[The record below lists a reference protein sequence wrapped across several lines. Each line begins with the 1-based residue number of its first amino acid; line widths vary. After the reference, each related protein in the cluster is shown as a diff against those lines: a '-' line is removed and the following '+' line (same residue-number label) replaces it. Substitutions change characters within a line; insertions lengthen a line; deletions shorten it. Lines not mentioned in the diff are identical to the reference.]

1 MLAADIR
8 NFIQIL
14 AKLTVL
20 DTIKDI
26 QQYRS
31 ESQETGK
38 ILFAN
43 RLMW

>member
-8 NFIQIL
+8 NFIQLL

-26 QQYRS
+26 RQYSS
-31 ESQETGK
+31 EPQETGE

-43 RLMW
+43 RLEW

>member
-8 NFIQIL
+8 NFIQLL

-26 QQYRS
+26 RQYRS
-31 ESQETGK
+31 ESQETG
-38 ILFAN
+38 
-43 RLMW
+43 